1 MSSGTLRKSEAFV
14 VVRSSFVVLELRT
27 VFHPRR
33 GPFGSAA
40 PDGLVFRRNARW
52 GRTGVTGTP
61 RVPTRPDLLPAVPPA
76 ALRRPAPLETPP
88 SPPLLT
94 PGSQQAILPCL
105 NGVPPP

>member
-40 PDGLVFRRNARW
+40 PVGLVFRRDARW

-61 RVPTRPDLLPAVPPA
+61 RVATRPDRLPEAPPGRLA
-76 ALRRPAPLETPP
+76 AGFGPPRIGPHVAGEISRPARDIT
-88 SPPLLT
+88 
-94 PGSQQAILPCL
+94 
-105 NGVPPP
+105 